1 MNNNVKQAVQ
11 QHPVTFGKLIIRSAS
26 ATLLLVLL
34 ALGLSVPP
42 ASAATTVSPADQ
54 AFLVTAAQINLTE
67 IKLGNVALQNAQR
80 DDVKD
85 FARTAVKDHQALN
98 DQLKTLAAQKEITLP
113 DTLDADNQ
121 QMVDKLTALTGAD
134 FDKAYIGGM
143 YKGHKKA
150 VKTFKAEAAAA
161 TDQDVKSFA
170 EQATPIL
177 KEHLRLITA
186 LKKV

>member
-11 QHPVTFGKLIIRSAS
+11 QHPVTFGKLILRSAS
-26 ATLLLVLL
+26 ATLVLVLL

-85 FARTAVKDHQALN
+85 FARTMIKDHTSLN

-113 DTLDADNQ
+113 DTLDAANQ
-121 QMVDKLTALTGAD
+121 SMVDKLTALTGAD

-143 YKGHKKA
+143 FKGHKKA
-150 VKTFKAEAAAA
+150 VKAFKAEGTAA
-161 TDQDVKSFA
+161 TDPDVKSFVDT
-170 EQATPIL
+170 ATPVL
-177 KEHLRLITA
+177 AEHLRLITA